1 MGKKI
6 AYSRRIFRISFI
18 YGLVRC
24 DILNATYKTCDCN
37 RYICIARVFL
47 ARCFTIHCKH
57 RATVRIKISLFFRIS
72 FRLLSASRRISA
84 NAIFLVDLLFFQTSA
99 ISNIEGKA
107 SDFNVQVRKSYVPQ
121 NLLRVNYYFLRC
133 ERV

>member
-1 MGKKI
+1 MLKNNVKRMGKKI

-72 FRLLSASRRISA
+72 FRLLSASRRIST
-84 NAIFLVDLLFFQTSA
+84 NAICLVDLLFFQTSA
-99 ISNIEGKA
+99 ISKGKHRI
-107 SDFNVQVRKSYVPQ
+107 STYKSVK
-121 NLLRVNYYFLRC
+121 VMFLKIYC
-133 ERV
+133 V